1 MVKKERSITLQQ
13 CLFYISMLPLQK
25 TLMDKGQKIGGTLT
39 KQENKEPCFP
49 FRTLLLKNSKGN
61 VQFQLLTSFLQPLK
75 GSNQKLLP
83 RNDPK

>member
-1 MVKKERSITLQQ
+1 MVRKEKSITLQQ

-25 TLMDKGQKIGGTLT
+25 NLMDKGQKIGGTLT

-49 FRTLLLKNSKGN
+49 FQTLLLKNSRGN
-61 VQFQLLTSFLQPLK
+61 VQFQLLTSFLQPSK
-75 GSNQKLLP
+75 GSSQKLLP